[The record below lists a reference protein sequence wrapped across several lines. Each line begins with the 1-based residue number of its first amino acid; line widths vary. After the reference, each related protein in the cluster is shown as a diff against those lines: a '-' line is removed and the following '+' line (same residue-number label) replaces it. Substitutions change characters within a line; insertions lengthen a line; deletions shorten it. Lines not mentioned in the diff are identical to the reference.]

1 MSTLRHV
8 DSKRRR
14 AVWLAAATWLL
25 AACGGSDNSGDEF
38 AVTLTDVE
46 LVKQGSH
53 ERLPVEGLPA
63 PGGTLVSSPGRPIR
77 DVPANETGAYC
88 PPAPAAS
95 ASAFD
100 V

>member
-63 PGGTLVSSPGRPIR
+63 PGGTLVQLARPPDPRRPG
-77 DVPANETGAYC
+77 E
-88 PPAPAAS
+88 
-95 ASAFD
+95 
-100 V
+100 